1 MRARAMDLDQIFAR
15 NLELIRI
22 AKGYTH
28 ENLALDA
35 DVSRSYFWSLQK
47 GTSSA
52 TLEMVA
58 KLAKA
63 LDVEPWH
70 MLVPG
75 LVVVSV
81 SVEEAAAD
89 RVEMPLPV
97 LRVAK
102 TQSSKRKL
110 RPAK

>member
-1 MRARAMDLDQIFAR
+1 MDLDKIFAR
-15 NLELIRI
+15 NLEAVRV

-35 DVSRSYFWSLQK
+35 DVSRSYFWNLQK

-52 TLEMVA
+52 TLDMVA
-58 KLAKA
+58 KLAAA
-63 LDVEPWH
+63 LDVEAWRL
-70 MLVPG
+70 LVPDLAVESASAEDASPPE
-75 LVVVSV
+75 LVS
-81 SVEEAAAD
+81 
-89 RVEMPLPV
+89 LPP

-102 TQSSKRKL
+102 TQTSKRKL